1 MLVLSLALGLGGLYL
16 VAGDALLAPDTY
28 RMRDASFL
36 YVAVFGVAL
45 LAEWMT
51 PALRIRMLCREQ
63 GIRIGYL
70 PALYVHLVAVLGA
83 ALTPSNTGGAPTT
96 VAAVGRLGV
105 PAGKGIGM
113 VVQIFVLD
121 LIFFVWSA
129 PLGLGFLIYAD
140 TIALPLNAEVTALA
154 MISLAIAGAVILTRH
169 PRLVVRAI
177 LAVAGWPIFRRFGMR
192 LRGIARDYHRS
203 ATVFRRMTVPTWL
216 ALHLFTAVGWL
227 AAFTILWALLRLYGA
242 EVGLV
247 EVLAL
252 LASLTL
258 ISHLVPTPG
267 GSGFI
272 EAAVALGA
280 GATPGG
286 GVAAAVLV
294 WRLASFYLI
303 FLLGPL
309 AGWLLYRSPPVVTLP
324 KASARARPREPEK
337 HL

>member
-1 MLVLSLALGLGGLYL
+1 MYL
-16 VAGDALLAPDTY
+16 VAGNALFEPGTY
-28 RMRDASFL
+28 RVRDASFL
-36 YVAVFGVAL
+36 YVAVFGAAL
-45 LAEWMT
+45 VAEWTT
-51 PALRIRMLCREQ
+51 PALRIRLLGREQ

-70 PALYVHLVAVLGA
+70 PALFVHLVAVLGA
-83 ALTPSNTGGAPTT
+83 AVTPSNTGGAPTT
-96 VAAVGRLGV
+96 VAALGRLGV
-105 PAGKGIGM
+105 PVGKGIGL
-113 VVQIFVLD
+113 VVRIFVLD

-129 PLGLGFLIYAD
+129 PLGLGLLIYAD
-140 TIALPLNAEVTALA
+140 TIELPLNAEVAALA
-154 MISLAIAGAVILTRH
+154 MISLAIAGAVVLTRH

-177 LAVAGWPIFRRFGMR
+177 LAVAGWPLFRRYGLR
-192 LRGIARDYHRS
+192 LRGVARDYHRS
-203 ATVFRRMTVPTWL
+203 AAAFRRMSAPIWL
-216 ALHLFTAVGWL
+216 VLHLITAVGWL
-227 AAFTILWALLRLYGA
+227 SAFTILWALLRLYGA
-242 EVGLV
+242 NVGLI

-272 EAAVALGA
+272 EAAVALA
-280 GATPGG
+280 ASSTPGS

-309 AGWLLYRSPPVVTLP
+309 AGWLLYRSPPVATP
-324 KASARARPREPEK
+324 ANAKAAARARPREPEK